1 MRKHCKRRKIVA
13 RPPIMVVASTIPE
26 LGITPRQGIEAMRRG
41 YATTEHFD
49 DLADTR
55 DLLTLAAADRN
66 EQGIL
71 AICEAARVAL
81 ESIKSRHHKCGK
93 IGATANEIF
102 ALMDLC
108 TCSDEFWSRQ
118 SGSVFATHYDALRRY
133 RRMQAGQPTNGTT
146 KPASTA

>member
-1 MRKHCKRRKIVA
+1 MRKHCKRRKITPRA
-13 RPPIMVVASTIPE
+13 PIMVVASTIPE
-26 LGITPRQGIEAMRRG
+26 LGITPRQGIEAMRWG

-66 EQGIL
+66 ETCAL
-71 AICEAARVAL
+71 AVCEAARVAL
-81 ESIKSRHHKCGK
+81 ESIKARHQQCGK

-102 ALMDLC
+102 ALIDLC
-108 TCSDEFWSRQ
+108 DSADEFWSRQ
-118 SGSVFATHYDALRRY
+118 SGSVFATHYDALSRY
-133 RRMQAGQPTNGTT
+133 RRMQAVQPTNGTT